1 MIRTYEEI
9 NEKIQSGDIAVFT
22 AEEAIAMCKE
32 QGHKKAYENIDVV
45 TCATFGMMCSSGAFF
60 NFGHTDKRI
69 RMSEITMNNV
79 PASGGLAAVDTY
91 LGATQGSLD
100 RPMTYGGAHVIEE
113 LLKGEKIN
121 LHAKSY
127 GTDAY
132 PRKEAAA
139 EIGLEDMNQAYM
151 YNPRNCYQ
159 NYSAA
164 TNCGEKTIHTYMGTL
179 FPDCGNVNYSTSGEL
194 SPLLKD
200 PYMRTIG
207 MGTKIFLGGAQGY
220 VTWQGTQSEQNVTEY
235 EDGVNFSGGTLA
247 VIGDLKKMSP
257 RYIRAAVMKN
267 YGISMY
273 VGIGIPIPV
282 LDIDLFEDLTRTN
295 DELYT
300 NFIDYSTGALK
311 MPQLGRVSYA
321 QLRSG
326 RVELN
331 GKQVPTAPMSSLF
344 MAREIAQNLKEN
356 IKEGS
361 FTLNKPIKEV
371 DMFSEFK
378 PLKLKE
384 EEQ

>member
-1 MIRTYEEI
+1 MMRTYEQI
-9 NEKIQSGDIAVFT
+9 NEKIKSGDVAVFT
-22 AEEAIAMCKE
+22 AEEAIEMCKE
-32 QGHKKAYENIDVV
+32 QGHKKAYEQIDVV

-100 RPMTYGGAHVIEE
+100 RPMTYGGAHVIEG
-113 LLKGEKIN
+113 LLKGEKVR

-132 PRKEAAA
+132 PRTEAIA
-139 EIGLEDMNQAYM
+139 EVALEDMNQAYM

-164 TNCGEKTIHTYMGTL
+164 TNAGDRTLHTYMGTL
-179 FPDCGNVNYSTSGEL
+179 YPECSNVNYSTSGEL

-200 PYMRTIG
+200 PNMRTIG
-207 MGTKIFLGGAQGY
+207 MGTRIFLGGAQGY
-220 VTWQGTQSEQNVTEY
+220 VTWQGTQSVKNVTEY
-235 EDGVNFSGGTLA
+235 DDGVNVSGGTIA
-247 VIGDLKKMSP
+247 VIGDLKKMSS

-267 YGISMY
+267 YGISLY

-282 LDIDLFEDLTRTN
+282 LDEDLFAELTRTN
-295 DELYT
+295 AELYT
-300 NFIDYSTGALK
+300 NFIDYSTGGLK
-311 MPQLGRVSYA
+311 MPALGRVSYA

-326 RVELN
+326 KVELN
-331 GKQVPTAPMSSLF
+331 GKTVPTAPLSSLL
-344 MAREIAQNLKEN
+344 MAREIAGILKNN
-356 IKEGS
+356 IKES
-361 FTLNKPIKEV
+361 NFSLTEPIKQVE
-371 DMFSEFK
+371 MFGDFK
-378 PLKLKE
+378 SLKLKE
-384 EEQ
+384 EE

>member
-9 NEKIQSGDIAVFT
+9 NEKIQSGDVAVFT
-22 AEEAIAMCKE
+22 AEEAIEMCRE
-32 QGHKKAYENIDVV
+32 QGHKKAYEQIDVV

-69 RMSEITMNNV
+69 RMTEITMNNV

-91 LGATQGSLD
+91 IGATQGSTD
-100 RPMTYGGAHVIEE
+100 RPMTYGGAHVIED
-113 LLKGEKIN
+113 LLKGYKIR

-132 PRKEAAA
+132 PRREAVADVS
-139 EIGLEDMNQAYM
+139 LDDMNQAYM

-164 TNCGEKTIHTYMGTL
+164 TNSGDKTIHTYMGTL
-179 FPDCGNVNYSTSGEL
+179 FPECKNVNYSTSGEL

-200 PYMRTIG
+200 PHMRTIG
-207 MGTKIFLGGAQGY
+207 MGTRIFLGGAQGY
-220 VTWQGTQSEQNVTEY
+220 VTWQGTQSNKNVEEY
-235 EDGVNFSGGTLA
+235 DDGVDYSGGTIA

-267 YGISMY
+267 YGVSMY

-282 LDIDLFEDLTRTN
+282 LDEDIFADLVRTN
-295 DELYT
+295 EELYT
-300 NFIDYSTGALK
+300 NFVDYSTGGLK

-326 RVELN
+326 KVELN
-331 GKQVPTAPMSSLF
+331 GRSVPAAPLSSLF
-344 MAREIAQNLKEN
+344 MAREIAQILKQN
-356 IKEGS
+356 ISEGN
-361 FTLNKPIKEV
+361 FAITKPIKEV
-371 DMFSEFK
+371 EMFGDFT

-384 EEQ
+384 DK

>member
-9 NEKIQSGDIAVFT
+9 NEKIKSGNVAVFT
-22 AEEAIAMCKE
+22 AEEAIEMCKE
-32 QGHKKAYENIDVV
+32 QGHKKAYEKIDVV

-69 RMSEITMNNV
+69 RMSEISMNNV

-91 LGATQGSLD
+91 IGATQGSTD
-100 RPMTYGGAHVIEE
+100 RPMTYGGAHVIED
-113 LLKGEKIN
+113 LLKGEKVR
-121 LHAKSY
+121 LHANSY

-132 PRKEAAA
+132 PRKEAVADVS
-139 EIGLEDMNQAYM
+139 LEDMNQAYM

-164 TNCGEKTIHTYMGTL
+164 TNTGSKTIHTYMGTL
-179 FPDCGNVNYSTSGEL
+179 FPECRNVNYSTSGEL

-200 PYMRTIG
+200 PHMRTIG
-207 MGTKIFLGGAQGY
+207 MGTRVFLGGAQGY
-220 VTWQGTQSEQNVTEY
+220 VSWQGTQSVKNVEEY
-235 EDGVNFSGGTLA
+235 EDGVDFSGGTIA

-267 YGISMY
+267 YGVSMY

-282 LDIDLFEDLTRTN
+282 LDEDIFADLVRTN
-295 DELYT
+295 EELYT
-300 NFIDYSTGALK
+300 SFIDYSTGGLK

-331 GKQVPTAPMSSLF
+331 GRSVPTAPLSSLF
-344 MAREIAQNLKEN
+344 MAREIAEILKQNIADGN
-356 IKEGS
+356 
-361 FTLNKPIKEV
+361 FAVTKPIKEV
-371 DMFSEFK
+371 EMFSDFK

-384 EEQ
+384 EK

>member
-9 NEKIQSGDIAVFT
+9 NEKIQSGNVAVFT
-22 AEEAIAMCKE
+22 AEEAIEMCKE
-32 QGHKKAYENIDVV
+32 QGHKKAYEQIDVV

-69 RMSEITMNNV
+69 RMTEIAMNNV

-91 LGATQGSLD
+91 LGATQGSTD
-100 RPMTYGGAHVIEE
+100 RPMTYGGAHVIED
-113 LLKGEKIN
+113 LLKGEKIR
-121 LHAKSY
+121 LDAKSY

-132 PRKEAAA
+132 PRKEAFADISLA
-139 EIGLEDMNQAYM
+139 DMNQAYM

-164 TNCGEKTIHTYMGTL
+164 TNSGDKTIHTYMGTL
-179 FPDCGNVNYSTSGEL
+179 FPECRNVNYSTSGEL

-200 PYMRTIG
+200 PHMRTIG
-207 MGTKIFLGGAQGY
+207 MGTRIFLGGAQGY
-220 VTWQGTQSEQNVTEY
+220 VTWQGTQSEKNVEEY
-235 EDGVNFSGGTLA
+235 DDGVNFSGGTIA
-247 VIGDLKKMSP
+247 VIGDLKKMSS

-282 LDIDLFEDLTRTN
+282 LDEDLFADLVRTN
-295 DELYT
+295 EELYT
-300 NFIDYSTGALK
+300 NFIDYSTGGLK

-326 RVELN
+326 KVELN
-331 GKQVPTAPMSSLF
+331 GRNVPTAPLSSLF
-344 MAREIAQNLKEN
+344 MAREIAQILKQN
-356 IKEGS
+356 IAEGN
-361 FTLNKPIKEV
+361 FAVTKPIKEV
-371 DMFSEFK
+371 EMFGDFK
-378 PLKLKE
+378 PLTLKE
-384 EEQ
+384 EK

>member
-1 MIRTYEEI
+1 MIRTYEQI
-9 NEKIQSGDIAVFT
+9 NEKIKSGDVAVFT
-22 AEEAIAMCKE
+22 AEEAIQMCKE
-32 QGHKKAYENIDVV
+32 QGHKKAYEQIDVV

-69 RMSEITMNNV
+69 RMTEITMNNV

-113 LLKGEKIN
+113 LLKGNKIK

-132 PRKEAAA
+132 PRKEAIA
-139 EIGLEDMNQAYM
+139 EISLEDMNQAYI

-164 TNCGEKTIHTYMGTL
+164 TNTGEKTIHTYMGTL
-179 FPDCGNVNYSTSGEL
+179 FPDCTNVNYSTSGEL

-200 PYMRTIG
+200 PGMRTIG
-207 MGTKIFLGGAQGY
+207 MGTRIFLGGAQGY
-220 VTWQGTQSEQNVTEY
+220 VTWQGTQSVKNVKDY
-235 EDGVNFSGGTLA
+235 DDGMDFSGGTIA

-282 LDIDLFEDLTRTN
+282 LDEDLFKDLTRTN
-295 DELYT
+295 EELYT
-300 NFIDYSTGALK
+300 SFIDYSTGGLK

-326 RVELN
+326 KVELN
-331 GKQVPTAPMSSLF
+331 GRTVPTAPLSSLF
-344 MAREIAQNLKEN
+344 MAREIAQLLKQN
-356 IKEGS
+356 ISDGG
-361 FTLNKPIKEV
+361 FTLTQPIKEV
-371 DMFSEFK
+371 EMFSDFK
-378 PLKLKE
+378 SLKLKE
-384 EEQ
+384 EK

>member
-9 NEKIQSGDIAVFT
+9 NEKIQSGNVAVFT
-22 AEEAIAMCKE
+22 AEEAIQMCKE
-32 QGHKKAYENIDVV
+32 QGHKKAYEQIDVV

-69 RMSEITMNNV
+69 RMTEITMNNV

-91 LGATQGSLD
+91 LGATQGATD
-100 RPMTYGGAHVIEE
+100 RPMTYGGAHVIED
-113 LLKGEKIN
+113 LLKGKKIK

-132 PRKEAAA
+132 PRREAIADVSLA
-139 EIGLEDMNQAYM
+139 DMNQAYM

-164 TNCGEKTIHTYMGTL
+164 TNSGGKTIHTYMGTL
-179 FPDCGNVNYSTSGEL
+179 FPECRNVNYSTSGEL

-200 PYMRTIG
+200 PHMRTIG
-207 MGTKIFLGGAQGY
+207 MGTRIFLGGAQGY
-220 VTWQGTQSEQNVTEY
+220 VTWQGTQSEKNVE
-235 EDGVNFSGGTLA
+235 EFDDGVNFSGGTIA
-247 VIGDLKKMSP
+247 VIGDLKKMSS

-267 YGISMY
+267 YGVSIY

-282 LDIDLFEDLTRTN
+282 LDEDLFADLVRTN
-295 DELYT
+295 EELYT
-300 NFIDYSTGALK
+300 NFIDYSTGGLK

-326 RVELN
+326 KVELD
-331 GKQVPTAPMSSLF
+331 GRSVPTAPLSSLF
-344 MAREIAQNLKEN
+344 MAREIAEILKQN
-356 IKEGS
+356 IAEGN
-361 FTLNKPIKEV
+361 FEVTKPIKEV
-371 DMFSEFK
+371 GMFGDFK
-378 PLKLKE
+378 PLTLKE
-384 EEQ
+384 EK

>member
-1 MIRTYEEI
+1 MMRTYDEI
-9 NEKIQSGDIAVFT
+9 NEKIKSGDVAVFT
-22 AEEAIAMCKE
+22 AEEAIQMCKE

-79 PASGGLAAVDTY
+79 PASGGLAAVYTY

-100 RPMTYGGAHVIEE
+100 RPMEYGGAHVIEE
-113 LLKGEKIN
+113 LLKGKKVK

-132 PRKEAAA
+132 PRTEAIA
-139 EIGLEDMNQAYM
+139 EVALEDMNQAYM

-164 TNCGEKTIHTYMGTL
+164 TNAGAKTIHTYMGTL
-179 FPDCGNVNYSTSGEL
+179 YPDCSNVNYSTSGEL

-200 PYMRTIG
+200 PGMRTIG
-207 MGTKIFLGGAQGY
+207 MGTRIFLGGAQGY
-220 VTWQGTQSEQNVTEY
+220 VTWQGTQSVKNVTEY
-235 EDGVNFSGGTLA
+235 EDGINISGGTIA
-247 VIGDLKKMSP
+247 VIGDLKKMSS

-267 YGISMY
+267 YGITLY

-282 LDIDLFEDLTRTN
+282 LDEDLFMELTRTN
-295 DELYT
+295 EELYT
-300 NFIDYSTGALK
+300 DFIDYSTGGLK
-311 MPQLGRVSYA
+311 MPALGRVSYA

-326 RVELN
+326 KVELN
-331 GKQVPTAPMSSLF
+331 GRAVPTAPMSSLF
-344 MAREIAQNLKEN
+344 MAREIARLLKEN
-356 IKEGS
+356 IKES
-361 FTLNKPIKEV
+361 NFTLTEPVKQVE
-371 DMFSEFK
+371 MFGDLK

-384 EEQ
+384 EE

>member
-1 MIRTYEEI
+1 MMRTYEEI
-9 NEKIQSGDIAVFT
+9 NEKIQSGGVAVFT
-22 AEEAIAMCKE
+22 AEEAIEMCRE
-32 QGHKKAYENIDVV
+32 QGHKKAYEQIDVV

-69 RMSEITMNNV
+69 RMTEITMNNV

-91 LGATQGSLD
+91 IGATQGSID
-100 RPMTYGGAHVIEE
+100 RPMTYGGAHVIED
-113 LLKGEKIN
+113 LLKGESIK
-121 LHAKSY
+121 LHARSY

-132 PRKEAAA
+132 PRKEAIADVSLA
-139 EIGLEDMNQAYM
+139 DMNQAYM

-164 TNCGEKTIHTYMGTL
+164 TNSGSSTMHTYMGTL
-179 FPDCGNVNYSTSGEL
+179 FPECRNVNYSTSGEL

-200 PYMRTIG
+200 PHMRTIG
-207 MGTKIFLGGAQGY
+207 MGTRIFLGGAQGY
-220 VTWQGTQSEQNVTEY
+220 VTWQGTQSVKNVTEY
-235 EDGVNFSGGTLA
+235 DDGVDYSGGTIA

-282 LDIDLFEDLTRTN
+282 LDEDLFADLVRTN
-295 DELYT
+295 EELYT
-300 NFIDYSTGALK
+300 NFIDYSTGGLK
-311 MPQLGRVSYA
+311 LPQLGRVSYA

-331 GKQVPTAPMSSLF
+331 GRSVPTAPLSSLF
-344 MAREIAQNLKEN
+344 MAREIAEVLKQNISDGN
-356 IKEGS
+356 
-361 FTLNKPIKEV
+361 FTITEPIKEV
-371 DMFSEFK
+371 EMFGDFK
-378 PLKLKE
+378 PLRLRE
-384 EEQ
+384 EK